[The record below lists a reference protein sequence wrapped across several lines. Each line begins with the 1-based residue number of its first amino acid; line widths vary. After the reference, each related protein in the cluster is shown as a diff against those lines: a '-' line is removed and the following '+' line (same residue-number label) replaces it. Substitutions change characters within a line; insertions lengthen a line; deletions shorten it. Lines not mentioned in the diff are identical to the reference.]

1 MSIWA
6 TVAAVLLV
14 ATVPLHTPRA
24 GLLGGGD
31 DFDAYRDGVQ
41 HVLAHSPLYAEPL
54 IHQHLYTYPP
64 FSIVVFLPLSW
75 LPFGTDTNIWLAFNV
90 VVLIGA
96 VVLCWRILGYRMTP
110 YLIAQ
115 SVLLGAVCAFLEPV
129 RSTLLH
135 GQINLVLLLLVL
147 CDGARSTASW
157 LRGIGV
163 GVAAGIKLTPG
174 YFVLYYLAV
183 RQWRAAAVA
192 LVTIAVTIVVGWVA
206 LPSDS
211 RQYWSGTFADSKR
224 IGDDPL
230 HPSNQSLGGA
240 IARLTS
246 PHPDS
251 PIGPLPGNALPTWAW
266 LLPALAVTAASMW
279 VVVRLHRGGEHLLAL
294 TITGLTAAVV
304 SPFSWTHHWVWFL
317 PLLVYLVHRAS
328 TNAWWWLPA
337 VGLFLTIG
345 SWPYR
350 FPMDLEP
357 RIGLFMFPDTWG
369 PWEVLSNLYILL
381 YAAVLA
387 AAAVWLISNGRT
399 HRKAVTDGDEP
410 APLP

>member
-6 TVAAVLLV
+6 VAAAVLLV
-14 ATVPLHTPRA
+14 ATVPLRTPRA

-64 FSIVVFLPLSW
+64 FSIVVFLPFSW

-90 VVLIGA
+90 VVLIAA
-96 VVLCWRILGYRMTP
+96 VLLCWRILGYRFTP
-110 YLIAQ
+110 YLLAQ
-115 SVLLGAVCAFLEPV
+115 SLLLSAVCTFLEPV

-135 GQINLVLLLLVL
+135 GQINLVLLALVL
-147 CDGARSTASW
+147 WDGARGAASR
-157 LRGIGV
+157 LKGV
-163 GVAAGIKLTPG
+163 GVGLAAGVKLTPA
-174 YFVLYYLAV
+174 YFILYYLAV
-183 RQWRAAAVA
+183 RQWRATAVA
-192 LVTIAVTIVVGWVA
+192 LAAVVATIVVGWAA

-240 IARLTS
+240 IARLTA

-251 PIGPLPGNALPTWAW
+251 PIGHLPGNALPMWAW
-266 LLPALAVTAASMW
+266 LLPALAVTGASMW
-279 VVVRLHRGGEHLLAL
+279 VVVRLHRAGERLLAV

-304 SPFSWTHHWVWFL
+304 SPFSWTHHWVWFV
-317 PLLVYLVHRAS
+317 PLLVYLVHRAQG
-328 TNAWWWLPA
+328 NARWWLPA
-337 VGLFLTIG
+337 AGLFLLIG
-345 SWPYR
+345 AWPYR

-357 RIGLFMFPDTWG
+357 RIGLFMFPDTWA
-369 PWEVLSNLYILL
+369 PWEVLANLYILL
-381 YAAVLA
+381 YAVILA
-387 AAAVWLISNGRT
+387 AAATWVISRDRVR
-399 HRKAVTDGDEP
+399 RKTVTDAAEP
-410 APLP
+410 APQQ